1 MLLPIYNDE
10 GKTTFD
16 MFSVKIAMDLY
27 DRLAGIDEGSP
38 YANYTISPE
47 EVLRREPLIKKKG
60 LQGAGVYLDYRN
72 NDSRLVIDNIKKKL
86 LKTAQ
91 KPSAR

>member
-1 MLLPIYNDE
+1 MLLPIYDDE

-27 DRLAGIDEGSP
+27 DRLAGVDEDSP

-47 EVLRREPLIKKKG
+47 EVLRREPLIKKKVCKG
-60 LQGAGVYLDYRN
+60 LESILTTVTTMPAW
-72 NDSRLVIDNIKKKL
+72 
-86 LKTAQ
+86 
-91 KPSAR
+91 

>member
-1 MLLPIYNDE
+1 MLLPIYDDE

-27 DRLAGIDEGSP
+27 DRLAGVDEDSP

-60 LQGAGVYLDYRN
+60 YKE
-72 NDSRLVIDNIKKKL
+72 LVFILTIV
-86 LKTAQ
+86 TMMHAW
-91 KPSAR
+91 

>member
-47 EVLRREPLIKKKG
+47 EVLRREPLIKKKVCKV
-60 LQGAGVYLDYRN
+60 QGFILTTVTMIH
-72 NDSRLVIDNIKKKL
+72 VW
-86 LKTAQ
+86 
-91 KPSAR
+91 

>member
-1 MLLPIYNDE
+1 MLLPIYDDE

-27 DRLAGIDEGSP
+27 DRLAGVDEDSP

-60 LQGAGVYLDYRN
+60 YKE
-72 NDSRLVIDNIKKKL
+72 LVFILTIVI
-86 LKTAQ
+86 TMHAW
-91 KPSAR
+91 